1 MVSVKPDNGVIV
13 TTLGNVGIGTAAP
26 SVGRLHVNGG
36 AGQPA
41 VFGVSDNRGL
51 WGKSTGS
58 SYGVYGES
66 VSGIGMQGVSD
77 TNIGVGGISKPNY
90 PGAGTSTRSIGGGR
104 GAGRTSNAAA
114 G

>member
-77 TNIGVGGISKPNY
+77 TNIGVGGISNSNY
-90 PGAGTSTRSIGGGR
+90 AVAGTSTSSIGVR
-104 GAGRTSNAAA
+104 GETAATSTAS
-114 G
+114 